1 MDDFIAAPTT
11 YIPSVEHTSYSM
23 IYWSMWLIYVDLNY
37 ISKLIKDRG
46 WKLA

>member
-1 MDDFIAAPTT
+1 MILVPLQQLTSPT
-11 YIPSVEHTSYSM
+11 VEHTSYSM